1 MTKHSKTFIMS
12 LSLLFSLLSFFSS
25 AAPASAPAFFPGEE
39 FALSTYL
46 DDRIK
51 YPELAENNGLE
62 GEVEVAFFV
71 LADGQIIRPKIT
83 TPLGM
88 GCDEEVLR
96 VITEMPRWNAAFVD
110 GEPVASRVKIRV
122 RFRLP

>member
-1 MTKHSKTFIMS
+1 MS
-12 LSLLFSLLSFFSS
+12 LSLLFSLFSFFST

-39 FALSTYL
+39 LALSTYL
-46 DDRIK
+46 DDQIK
-51 YPELAENNGLE
+51 YPALAENNGLE

-71 LADGQIIRPKIT
+71 LADGQIMRPKIT
-83 TPLGM
+83 APLGM

-96 VITEMPRWNAAFVD
+96 VINEMPRWNAAFAD
-110 GEPVASRVKIRV
+110 GKSVASRVKLKV